1 MADQSLYFRKTLH
14 DLRLNSRFQTLV
26 NLIVHLTNKLIFSTQ
41 SLSEQLCFVHFEVM
55 CILALIFID
64 IIVITIISLVIT
76 IIIGFHI
83 ILTRGT
89 VGFIS
94 YYHVELLVLTI
105 LLSGLAERSKETP
118 AEHLSER
125 VGLKTPSMG
134 AELFWWWPSLLVLS
148 LSDWWWHWSSWS
160 LLWSQRSSW
169 ELTRSIS
176 LQYWSSPEV
185 PSSYVDLCYFSCF
198 LDQLW
203 PPAKVVFYW
212 SSPEV
217 PSTATSCCVGWSFL
231 PTMSFIWTG
240 TIWTIQTIW
249 ACNVF
254 YLNAILASRIFEIR
268 VDVLVLTASV
278 YFQRKDQTWNYIQ
291 RFKTLSQPYFDNYYI
306 AMLETVSR
314 FGKTSSPLPACPFFR
329 FFLLQNYFYW
339 G

>member
-1 MADQSLYFRKTLH
+1 M
-14 DLRLNSRFQTLV
+14 
-26 NLIVHLTNKLIFSTQ
+26 
-41 SLSEQLCFVHFEVM
+41 
-55 CILALIFID
+55 
-64 IIVITIISLVIT
+64 
-76 IIIGFHI
+76 
-83 ILTRGT
+83 
-89 VGFIS
+89 
-94 YYHVELLVLTI
+94 ELLVLTI

-240 TIWTIQTIW
+240 TIWTIW

-314 FGKTSSPLPACPFFR
+314 FGKTSSPLPGCPFFLP
-329 FFLLQNYFYW
+329 FFLNYFF
-339 G
+339 GGNFQAIPVCTFENMVALGEKRLVDNKQARRCDSNLQSETITDPLTHPLTDRGRC

>member
-1 MADQSLYFRKTLH
+1 
-14 DLRLNSRFQTLV
+14 
-26 NLIVHLTNKLIFSTQ
+26 
-41 SLSEQLCFVHFEVM
+41 M

-64 IIVITIISLVIT
+64 IIVTTIISLVIT
-76 IIIGFHI
+76 IMIGFHI

-176 LQYWSSPEV
+176 LQYWSLPEV

-203 PPAKVVFYW
+203 PPAKVVSYW

-217 PSTATSCCVGWSFL
+217 PSTATSCCVGWSLL
-231 PTMSFIWTG
+231 PTMHFIR
-240 TIWTIQTIW
+240 IQTIW

-306 AMLETVSR
+306 AMLETVSP
-314 FGKTSSPLPACPFFR
+314 FGKTSSPLPACPFFS
-329 FFLLQNYFYW
+329 FFFFSKTTFIGGNFQDIPVCTFEKH
-339 G
+339 GCTR